1 MNVTLNKA
9 RRALFSRR
17 SGEPDHGPG
26 TEPLGHGERPRPV
39 RVLSIDGGGI
49 RGILPAMVLADIER
63 RTGKPIW
70 QLFDLIA
77 GTSTGALMALA
88 LSTPGP
94 DDGALHTARDLV
106 RLYEVEGKRVFS
118 RSVWHKVRAV
128 GNLVDGKYPASGMEG
143 VLEECFGEARLRD
156 SLTETLA
163 TAYEIERRM
172 PFIFKSCNARA
183 KPHYDFP
190 MKQVVRAATA
200 APTYFEP
207 AKIEIDGPADYYAL
221 VDGAVFAYNPGMCAY
236 VHAMERFPDAQEF
249 LMVSLGTGEHTRRL
263 GYEDVKDWGAARWA
277 QPVFSVMCDGQATS
291 VNHQLQQLLPPAAH
305 GRKQYYR
312 FQARL
317 EVGNDDM
324 DDASNGNIRILK
336 LLAEDMLQANR
347 SQLRT
352 LCEHLV
358 EYAEA
363 DPFDAP
369 VLDSVEA

>member
-1 MNVTLNKA
+1 MNVALKA
-9 RRALFSRR
+9 KRTFFSRR
-17 SGEPDHGPG
+17 PGAPPQDAAEEPTPLAHG
-26 TEPLGHGERPRPV
+26 GERPRPL
-39 RVLSIDGGGI
+39 RILSIDGGGI

-77 GTSTGALMALA
+77 GTSTGGLMALA
-88 LSTPGP
+88 LCVPGP
-94 DDGALHTARDLV
+94 DGGALHTARDLV

-118 RSVWHKVRAV
+118 RSVWHKIRAV
-128 GNLVDGKYPASGMEG
+128 GNLADGKYPSSGMDG
-143 VLEECFGEARLRD
+143 VLEEYFGEARLKD
-156 SLTETLA
+156 SLTETLV

-172 PFIFKSCNARA
+172 PFLFKSFAA
-183 KPHYDFP
+183 QQKPHYDYQ
-190 MKQVVRAATA
+190 MKQIVRAATA

-207 AKIEIDGPADYYAL
+207 AQIQIDGPSDYYAL
-221 VDGAVFAYNPGMCAY
+221 IDGAVFAYNPGMCAY
-236 VHAMERFPDAQEF
+236 VHALERFPESEDF
-249 LMVSLGTGEHTRRL
+249 LVVSLGTGELTRRL

-277 QPVFSVMCDGQATS
+277 QPVFSVMCDGLSST
-291 VNHQLQQLLPPAAH
+291 VHHQLHQLLPAGAH

-317 EVGNDDM
+317 DVGNDDM
-324 DDASNGNIRILK
+324 DDASNGNLRILK

-358 EYAEA
+358 EYAEQA
-363 DPFDAP
+363 AAE
-369 VLDSVEA
+369 SVGA